1 MPSWTLT
8 AAGSKAMTAVSS
20 FLQTCSLGS
29 PNVKG
34 LLASTKAKGQKAV

>member
-1 MPSWTLT
+1 MPSWMLT
-8 AAGSKAMTAVSS
+8 AAGTKAMTAVSS

-34 LLASTKAKGQKAV
+34 LLASTKAMGQNAV